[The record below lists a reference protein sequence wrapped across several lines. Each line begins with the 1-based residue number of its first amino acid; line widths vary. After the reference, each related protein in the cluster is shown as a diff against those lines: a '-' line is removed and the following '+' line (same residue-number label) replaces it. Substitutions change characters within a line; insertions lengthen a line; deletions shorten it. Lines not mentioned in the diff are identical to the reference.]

1 MSVFITDIGTATP
14 KHKITQHEVLRFMQ
28 KAHGLNEN
36 EARKLEVLYRAT
48 GIQTRYSIIEDYKRN
63 SDFSFFPNNESLS
76 PFPPTSSRNQLYK
89 EHVVGLSAEA
99 IFNAV
104 GNDFDFSQVTHLITV
119 SCTGLFAP
127 GLDIALVKKLGLN
140 STIER
145 TAINYMGCYAA
156 FNAIKVAKSI
166 CKAQANSKVLVVC
179 TEICSLHFQ
188 KENNDNNLLA
198 NALFGDGSAALLI
211 AGEKKKGI
219 NLSLDQFFC
228 DLLPNGSDEMAWEVG
243 DHGFEMKLS
252 SYVPDVIQSGVGKL
266 IDKLKHTLNDIKPEH
281 YAIHPGGKKI
291 LGVLESALAISKEE
305 NKHAHQVLKHYGNM
319 SSPTI
324 LFVLKEIL
332 NNLSSD
338 DSNDKILSFA
348 FGPGLTLESMILT
361 VTYAE

>member
-28 KAHGLNEN
+28 KAHGLNQE

-48 GIQTRYSIIEDYKRN
+48 GIQSRYSVIEDYKK
-63 SDFSFFPNNESLS
+63 SSGYSFFPNNESLS
-76 PFPPTSSRNQLYK
+76 PFPATSTRNQLYK
-89 EHVVGLSAEA
+89 DHVVDLSAEA

-104 GNDFDFSQVTHLITV
+104 GKEFDFGQVTHLITV

-127 GLDIALVKKLGLN
+127 GLDIALVNKLGLK
-140 STIER
+140 STVER

-156 FNAIKVAKSI
+156 FNAIKVAKNI
-166 CKAQANSKVLVVC
+166 CCSQPKASVLVVC

-211 AGEKKKGI
+211 TSEKKKGV
-219 NLSLDQFFC
+219 NLSLEQFFC
-228 DLLPNGSDEMAWEVG
+228 DLLPNGSEEMAWEVG

-252 SYVPDVIQSGVGKL
+252 SYVPDIIQGGVGQL
-266 IDKLKHTLNDIKPEH
+266 VDKLNHALEEVNPRH

-291 LGVLESALAISKEE
+291 LGVLENALSISKEE
-305 NKHAHQVLKHYGNM
+305 NRHAHNVLKNYGNM

-332 NNLSSD
+332 NNLSID
-338 DSNDKILSFA
+338 NQNDKVLSFA

-361 VTYAE
+361 VIYAK